1 MWKFIFEVIRCTI
14 ILSITLWIKPMFPL
28 GDHRWLMV
36 AFFLFLL
43 LYSREIFGWC
53 VRLWK
58 RKRIPGVQPPP
69 LPKDRFQA
77 LSNKLRDT
85 VTFDYSNDDGRYRIG
100 EGEHMFTTRWT
111 KGSTDSIHLY
121 KGGNVRTV
129 AVTDKQS
136 IDEIEDASEYDG
148 SSRHRTV
155 QCGQAAVLQNVAGFW
170 AAVKVLNIED
180 DTRGSDHDELMIE
193 YVIQSDGTPNFKEIR
208 P

>member
-1 MWKFIFEVIRCTI
+1 MIFPDASPII
-14 ILSITLWIKPMFPL
+14 ILTLTF
-28 GDHRWLMV
+28 LML
-36 AFFLFLL
+36 AIAYMAWKWPDTRKLKGEPPS
-43 LYSREIFGWC
+43 SRPKY
-53 VRLWK
+53 RL
-58 RKRIPGVQPPP
+58 R
-69 LPKDRFQA
+69 D
-77 LSNKLRDT
+77 LSKKFMDT

-111 KGSTDSIHLY
+111 KGSTDSIYLY

-148 SSRHRTV
+148 SSIHRTV
-155 QCGQAAVLQNVAGFW
+155 QCGQVAVLQNAAGFW

-180 DTRGSDHDELMIE
+180 DTRSSDHDELMIE
-193 YVIQSDGTPNFKEIR
+193 YVIQSDRTPNFQEIR